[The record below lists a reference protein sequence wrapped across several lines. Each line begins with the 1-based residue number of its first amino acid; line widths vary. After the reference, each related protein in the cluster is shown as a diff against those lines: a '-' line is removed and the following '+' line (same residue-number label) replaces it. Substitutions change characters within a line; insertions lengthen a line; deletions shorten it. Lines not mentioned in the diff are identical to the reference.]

1 MLLQSE
7 SQEGCFWPYHFVG
20 AGSAF
25 PYSSVGEVIKSFSTM
40 DGLPNLVRVQV
51 NSCPWAASET
61 TYLVYIT
68 QSYRCNKAKNQT
80 ELGKP

>member
-1 MLLQSE
+1 MQPLTMLLQSE

-20 AGSAF
+20 ADSAF

-61 TYLVYIT
+61 KYLPGIHYPKLQV
-68 QSYRCNKAKNQT
+68 Q
-80 ELGKP
+80 